1 MCSCIFP
8 CFPPICSPEMVY
20 TVMCLPHGVTC
31 FFSPKSEEL
40 HEVGVM
46 HPDFHA
52 GKHCTSQ
59 MAAYSYYPVCR
70 ASDGAGT
77 SHGYSQ
83 CVQFSFSF
91 FQRPISFSLTH
102 SLRKN
107 RCSKL
112 TYSGPLIFYQF
123 VFGTRERD
131 IHILEHHYLL
141 LSYLAPKTLKIASEK
156 NKQTPE
162 MNCYV

>member
-59 MAAYSYYPVCR
+59 MAAYSQSPICR

-77 SHGYSQ
+77 PHGYSQ

-102 SLRKN
+102 SL
-107 RCSKL
+107 SQEEQL
-112 TYSGPLIFYQF
+112 FQADLQWSF
-123 VFGTRERD
+123 D
-131 IHILEHHYLL
+131 ILL
-141 LSYLAPKTLKIASEK
+141 VCVW
-156 NKQTPE
+156 NKRTGH
-162 MNCYV
+162 